1 MFWSFELIERKAD
14 KVNYIVDAYWC
25 RESVT
30 KFMLSVLNSSREI
43 YVWLA
48 IVFLYVSTFGC
59 LIKTSLLYM
68 TN

>member
-1 MFWSFELIERKAD
+1 MFWSFELTERKTD

-30 KFMLSVLNSSREI
+30 KFMPSSSREI

-48 IVFLYVSTFGC
+48 IVFLYVITFVC
-59 LIKTSLLYM
+59 LNSI
-68 TN
+68 